1 MSSKVMKSKCDLP
14 KSFRRSN
21 FSSGRRRDKLSRQR
35 RPAHFFPAGPA
46 ADPLYSPDLALA
58 NLVQLSALVRAA
70 GFYLPA
76 SLQPGGGGVA
86 VVSTQNAATQT
97 NVDISS
103 CGAANGATASAAA
116 GGRERKRRRRRDGS
130 SASRGPKKRRK
141 KEKRKRGGKSKRR
154 RRESSRHRR
163 RRKSCSSPTYSDYE
177 PDNPFLRLR
186 NK

>member
-1 MSSKVMKSKCDLP
+1 MKSKCDLP

-76 SLQPGGGGVA
+76 SLQPGGDVA
-86 VVSTQNAATQT
+86 GVSTQNAATQT

>member
-86 VVSTQNAATQT
+86 GVSTQNAATQT